1 MNEVNAAEQEGQGEG
16 GGGGGQRFRV
26 RVNTALMKIYREK
39 RFARFFLH
47 LMYYAVYM
55 LLYLRTR
62 NDKTYATMEDV
73 FRIR

>member
-1 MNEVNAAEQEGQGEG
+1 
-16 GGGGGQRFRV
+16 
-26 RVNTALMKIYREK
+26 MKIYREK